1 MKKIVYKKY
10 LELFAGVLLLFGGVG
25 FGIMYTLPVSAAPGN
40 VFTQTACS
48 GNPLCQPS
56 ATSRIFGVL
65 NTVVTVL
72 LWASGIISV
81 IMIIVGGIMYSV
93 AAGDPGKI
101 TKAKDTVLYAVIGLV
116 VSILAYTIVNF
127 VLTKI

>member
-1 MKKIVYKKY
+1 MKKILSKKY
-10 LELFAGVLLLFGGVG
+10 LELLAGILLLFGGVG
-25 FGIMYTLPVSAAPGN
+25 FGVVYALPASAAPGD
-40 VFTQTACS
+40 VFTQGACS
-48 GNPLCQPS
+48 SNTICKTTS
-56 ATSRIFGVL
+56 TSRIYGVL

-101 TKAKDTVLYAVIGLV
+101 SKAKDTVLYAVVGLV

>member
-1 MKKIVYKKY
+1 MKNILSQKY
-10 LELFAGVLLLFGGVG
+10 LELVTGLILLVGGVG
-25 FGIMYTLPVSAAPGN
+25 FGVVFALPAAAQTN
-40 VFTQTACS
+40 TVFTGPCS
-48 GNPLCQPS
+48 SSTICKT
-56 ATSRIFGVL
+56 TSTSKIYGVL

-81 IMIIVGGIMYSV
+81 IVIIVGGIMYSV

-101 TKAKDTVLYAVIGLV
+101 SKAKDTVLYAVIGLV